1 MIIKISKIILDAKA
15 QPRTELNSE
24 IIQEYAQTWKD
35 GSTRFPPIVVYCN
48 EVNFE
53 LADNYWLADG
63 WHRVNAAKVA
73 GVKEIEADVR
83 TGTLRDAILFSVS
96 ANAKHGMRRTNA
108 DKRRAVMTIL
118 EDSDWSLSSDNAIS
132 KLCGVSQNFVSELRN
147 SYLTSDVRYE
157 PTERIVERNGTT
169 YTMKL
174 GDLSR
179 RNDDDLLQARQV
191 EPATVEQVESPTSVF
206 GLSNN
211 SHEEMEPVHKTSRP
225 VFNKTNENI
234 EWAHWSWNP
243 VTGCEHDCDY
253 CYARDIANRFYP
265 EKFTPTFHPERLD
278 APKNTNPDMTGG
290 QGGKSVFVCSMA
302 DLFGSWVPNEW
313 IWDVLEQVK
322 QNPQWTFIFLTKNPR
337 RLASIVFPDNAW
349 VGCTVDRQ
357 ARVKPAE
364 EAMRNVNASV
374 RFISCEPMLEQLKFD
389 DLSMIDWLIIGA
401 RSKTTQC
408 PEFQPD
414 FLWVHN
420 LTDQAIS
427 TGVKVYWKPNLT
439 CRPQEYPDK
448 KE

>member
-118 EDSDWSLSSDNAIS
+118 QDSDWSLSSDNAIA
-132 KLCGVSQNFVSELRN
+132 KLCSVSQNFVSELRN

-179 RNDDDLLQARQV
+179 RN
-191 EPATVEQVESPTSVF
+191 
-206 GLSNN
+206 G
-211 SHEEMEPVHKTSRP
+211 
-225 VFNKTNENI
+225 
-234 EWAHWSWNP
+234 
-243 VTGCEHDCDY
+243 
-253 CYARDIANRFYP
+253 
-265 EKFTPTFHPERLD
+265 
-278 APKNTNPDMTGG
+278 
-290 QGGKSVFVCSMA
+290 
-302 DLFGSWVPNEW
+302 
-313 IWDVLEQVK
+313 
-322 QNPQWTFIFLTKNPR
+322 
-337 RLASIVFPDNAW
+337 DNA
-349 VGCTVDRQ
+349 TR
-357 ARVKPAE
+357 R
-364 EAMRNVNASV
+364 
-374 RFISCEPMLEQLKFD
+374 
-389 DLSMIDWLIIGA
+389 
-401 RSKTTQC
+401 
-408 PEFQPD
+408 
-414 FLWVHN
+414 
-420 LTDQAIS
+420 
-427 TGVKVYWKPNLT
+427 
-439 CRPQEYPDK
+439 
-448 KE
+448 

>member
-118 EDSDWSLSSDNAIS
+118 QDKEWSNKSDREIAKTCSVDHVTVSTLRSSLSGEFHQI
-132 KLCGVSQNFVSELRN
+132 
-147 SYLTSDVRYE
+147 
-157 PTERIVERNGTT
+157 ERLVERNGTT

-191 EPATVEQVESPTSVF
+191 EPATVEQVESPTSVLWIKILLLLGK
-206 GLSNN
+206 GLVAQVYY
-211 SHEEMEPVHKTSRP
+211 HIRK
-225 VFNKTNENI
+225 
-234 EWAHWSWNP
+234 
-243 VTGCEHDCDY
+243 
-253 CYARDIANRFYP
+253 
-265 EKFTPTFHPERLD
+265 
-278 APKNTNPDMTGG
+278 
-290 QGGKSVFVCSMA
+290 
-302 DLFGSWVPNEW
+302 VPPN
-313 IWDVLEQVK
+313 
-322 QNPQWTFIFLTKNPR
+322 
-337 RLASIVFPDNAW
+337 
-349 VGCTVDRQ
+349 
-357 ARVKPAE
+357 
-364 EAMRNVNASV
+364 
-374 RFISCEPMLEQLKFD
+374 
-389 DLSMIDWLIIGA
+389 
-401 RSKTTQC
+401 RSK
-408 PEFQPD
+408 
-414 FLWVHN
+414 
-420 LTDQAIS
+420 
-427 TGVKVYWKPNLT
+427 
-439 CRPQEYPDK
+439 
-448 KE
+448 